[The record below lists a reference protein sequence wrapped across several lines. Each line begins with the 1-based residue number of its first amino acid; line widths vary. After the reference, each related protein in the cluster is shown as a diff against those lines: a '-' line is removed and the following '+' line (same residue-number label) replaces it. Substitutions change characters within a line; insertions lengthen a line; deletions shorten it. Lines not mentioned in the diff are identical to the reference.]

1 MDLVHSIIDSVLT
14 VLFSPFLNT
23 APVWSL
29 VLTALATSAL
39 FLWVYK
45 RTVDPV
51 KVKTSKDRIQAH
63 LLELRLFKDSP
74 RILFSALGNAL
85 IHNVRY
91 LRFSLKPLAFVLLPI
106 ILLLVQLEGWYG
118 YKPLR
123 PGEAALVRVRLSTP
137 DIGILRQ
144 ITLQCPVGIARET
157 PPLRFPPTREV
168 SWAIRGKEAGTHRL
182 VVQGPDWTYTKT
194 VVVSE
199 GTWARVWPQTVTSG
213 FWNQF
218 WNPGEA
224 VLSPAGRVRQIAVD
238 YPDRSIDVLGWK
250 THWLVVFFLASCLFG
265 WIASRFMKV
274 VI

>member
-1 MDLVHSIIDSVLT
+1 MNLVHSIFDRVPT
-14 VLFSPFLNT
+14 VLFSPLFNA

-29 VLTALATSAL
+29 LLIAFVTSVL

-91 LRFSLKPLAFVLLPI
+91 LRFSLKPLAFMLLPI
-106 ILLLVQLEGWYG
+106 VLLLVQLEGWYG
-118 YKPLR
+118 YKPLH
-123 PGEAALVRVRLSTP
+123 PGEAALVRVSLSTP

-157 PPLRFPPTREV
+157 PALRLPSTPEV
-168 SWAIRGKEAGTHRL
+168 SWAIRGKVAGTHSL
-182 VVQGPDWTYTKT
+182 VVQGPDWTYTKA

-199 GTWARVWPQTVTSG
+199 GWARVWPQTVTSG

-224 VLSPAGRVRQIAVD
+224 VLSPAGRVRQIAVN

>member
-14 VLFSPFLNT
+14 VLFSPFFNT
-23 APVWSL
+23 APVWPL
-29 VLTALATSAL
+29 VLTALATSVL

-106 ILLLVQLEGWYG
+106 VLLLVQLEGWYG

-123 PGEAALVRVRLSTP
+123 PGEAALVRVSLSTP

-144 ITLQCPVGIARET
+144 ITLQCPAGIARET

-168 SWAIRGKEAGTHRL
+168 SWAIRGKEAGNHRL

-224 VLSPAGRVRQIAVD
+224 VLSPAGRVRQIAVN